1 MVVPFVKKELSERD
15 TEAFL
20 AHIETCEDCMDELDI
35 YFIAYHALNAMDQ
48 GTHHEYDF
56 KKMLDEEIRFARR
69 NIIRH
74 KIAKVSHIIL
84 ILLAEVMLAFSLI
97 TGVRMKQGLSS
108 DTIFERAI
116 LRMYMQQRD
125 NTVEELEDELSG
137 ETEMDSGIETEMD
150 SGAETELKTEIAA
163 ELES

>member
-20 AHIETCEDCMDELDI
+20 AHIETCEDCMEELDI

-56 KKMLDEEIRFARR
+56 KKMLHEEIRSARR

-74 KIAKVSHIIL
+74 KLAKVSHVIL
-84 ILLAEVMLAFSLI
+84 ILLAELTLVISLI
-97 TGVRMKQGLSS
+97 TGIRMKQGLSS

-116 LRMYMQQRD
+116 LRMYMQQRG
-125 NTVEELEDELSG
+125 NTAEELGDESAW
-137 ETEMDSGIETEMD
+137 ETETETE
-150 SGAETELKTEIAA
+150 SETENVGGSESVSAA
-163 ELES
+163 ENET

>member
-1 MVVPFVKKELSERD
+1 MVVPFVKKELSEQD

-56 KKMLDEEIRFARR
+56 KKMLHEEIRSARR
-69 NIIRH
+69 SIIRH
-74 KIAKVSHIIL
+74 KIAKASHIIL
-84 ILLAEVMLAFSLI
+84 ILLAELLLVFSLLM
-97 TGVRMKQGLSS
+97 GVRMKQGLSG

-116 LRMYMQQRD
+116 LRMYMRQRD
-125 NTVEELEDELSG
+125 HITEELESETSG
-137 ETEMDSGIETEMD
+137 ETEIESEIETEMM
-150 SGAETELKTEIAA
+150 TKPK
-163 ELES
+163 